1 MRKLNLLSIAFCLSL
16 SLLPAHLIAAT
27 YDGSVPL
34 LCATVTVLECEETG
48 ECQRRT
54 AESVNL
60 PQFVKVNAQQQT
72 LSAVGQSE
80 TTTPI
85 KRLEHLDGR
94 LILQGGE
101 SGRGWSLVITEET
114 GKLSAAIVEDGGTF
128 VIFGACIPQ

>member
-1 MRKLNLLSIAFCLSL
+1 MRMLNMLSIPFCLSL
-16 SLLPAHLIAAT
+16 SLLPVPLMAAT

-48 ECQRRT
+48 ECPRRT
-54 AESVNL
+54 VESVNL
-60 PQFVKVNAQQQT
+60 PQFVKINTQQQT

-101 SGRGWSLVITEET
+101 AGRGWSLVITEET